1 MRRRRRRINEEEEE
15 DKMRRRRMMRRRR
28 RRRRRIFCT
37 VFILDISISVSGV
50 TPHSR
55 DSLTKKQSIKHIQYI
70 F

>member
-1 MRRRRRRINEEEEE
+1 MRRRRRRIKQEEEE
-15 DKMRRRRMMRRRR
+15 DKMRRRMRRRR

>member
-1 MRRRRRRINEEEEE
+1 MMDDDGGSWRRWRRRRRR
-15 DKMRRRRMMRRRR
+15 RRRRMRRR